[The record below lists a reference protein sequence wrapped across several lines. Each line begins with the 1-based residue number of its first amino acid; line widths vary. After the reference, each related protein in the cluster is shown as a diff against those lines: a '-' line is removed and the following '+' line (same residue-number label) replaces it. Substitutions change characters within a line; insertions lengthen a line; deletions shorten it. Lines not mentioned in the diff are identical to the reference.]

1 MHVLGGNMKRAA
13 LFSTFLALFF
23 GGSLLIGQT
32 LTQIGYKIKTG
43 LAQYENY
50 VVLVG
55 EKHNERILNE
65 AKSAQLILK
74 KNFTVYSVSY
84 LGDMKR
90 LITDIIKKKSSLLVI
105 VYADEEFM
113 NQTTVR
119 WVSQQLTPAGIP
131 LISSRSNDTMCGAL
145 LTVTEEES
153 IVKTHLNK
161 IILSLL
167 KLTLP
172 EGYESSCTV
181 DVE

>member
-1 MHVLGGNMKRAA
+1 MIRAA
-13 LFSTFLALFF
+13 IYSALVFLFICSV
-23 GGSLLIGQT
+23 SLSAQT
-32 LTQIGYKIKTG
+32 LTQIGYKVKTG
-43 LAQYENY
+43 LPTYENY

-55 EKHNERILNE
+55 EKQSERIINE

-90 LITDIIKKKSSLLVI
+90 LITDIIKKKSNLLVI
-105 VYADEEFM
+105 VIADEEFM

-119 WVSQQLTPAGIP
+119 WISQQLTPAGIP
-131 LISSRSNDTMCGAL
+131 LIGTRANDTMCGAL
-145 LTVTEEES
+145 LTVSQEAEQ
-153 IVKTHLNK
+153 INTHLNK

-172 EGYESSCTV
+172 EEYEKDCII